1 MLRKILITCML
12 PIAVI
17 AQEVTY
23 DNSVLAP
30 GWTSLTFTPPSPS
43 SYTLASFSPAKN
55 GPVINQREEK
65 INLHEIYEDKVTLLN
80 FMYTT
85 CTDINGCPL
94 ATAVFHKIQQKL
106 SKDPEIGK
114 QVNLVSLSFDPK
126 NDIPEIMKL
135 YGAGTDKHLVDW
147 QFITTKNADILDP
160 ILDGYQQRIIKEY
173 DNDGNYVGSIS
184 HILRVFL
191 IDKDKQIR
199 NIYSVSFLHADL
211 IINDIKTLLDPKTN
225 NGTLVAAADTNS
237 KLDAV
242 KSSTSKLSKP

>member
-1 MLRKILITCML
+1 
-12 PIAVI
+12 
-17 AQEVTY
+17 
-23 DNSVLAP
+23 
-30 GWTSLTFTPPSPS
+30 
-43 SYTLASFSPAKN
+43 
-55 GPVINQREEK
+55 
-65 INLHEIYEDKVTLLN
+65 
-80 FMYTT
+80 MYTT

-126 NDIPEIMKL
+126 NDTPEIMKL

-173 DNDGNYVGSIS
+173 DNEGNYVGSIS

-242 KSSTSKLSKP
+242 KSTTSKLSKPEIIKTDTMIRIMKVLAKVCIEQESLLIYIQLQ